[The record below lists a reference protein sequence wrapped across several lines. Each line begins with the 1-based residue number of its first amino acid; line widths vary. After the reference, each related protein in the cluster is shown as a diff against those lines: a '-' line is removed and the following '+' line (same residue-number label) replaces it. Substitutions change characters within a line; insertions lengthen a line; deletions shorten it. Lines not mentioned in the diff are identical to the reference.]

1 MNKIKNL
8 LLIDDDYLSNY
19 LHQITIQESDL
30 VENILVFESGI
41 AAINYLIQT
50 EKLPEIIFVD
60 INMPI
65 TNCWDFLN
73 EYEKYWKPGDSHIFL
88 LSSSINQEDE
98 INARNHPYINSFI
111 GKPLTLDIFRKII
124 HELLITNML

>member
-41 AAINYLIQT
+41 AAINYLIG
-50 EKLPEIIFVD
+50 II
-60 INMPI
+60 
-65 TNCWDFLN
+65 
-73 EYEKYWKPGDSHIFL
+73 G
-88 LSSSINQEDE
+88 
-98 INARNHPYINSFI
+98 
-111 GKPLTLDIFRKII
+111 
-124 HELLITNML
+124 